1 MPEKTR
7 SLGLKSCHR
16 CSKAYRV
23 GYRRQSVAEQKR
35 TFPYL
40 YSRTQRGIAADH
52 GALWHRQ
59 LYQACPLDLRCS
71 PVDSSHLCGFPIVP
85 FLIENGADVLIKFP
99 AHKKAVDLSL
109 DRIRRFGSA
118 LKSVAIG
125 TGAII
130 KTLLKERVHNS
141 PDNERLS
148 YYLHVAASAG
158 DEERL
163 QRWCSKK
170 AWISTFKATI
180 MVSLSRPNVRIHVP
194 NPPSAQLARLGMSRC
209 CRFLFP
215 MVLI

>member
-1 MPEKTR
+1 MA
-7 SLGLKSCHR
+7 SLSL
-16 CSKAYRV
+16 A
-23 GYRRQSVAEQKR
+23 
-35 TFPYL
+35 
-40 YSRTQRGIAADH
+40 
-52 GALWHRQ
+52 
-59 LYQACPLDLRCS
+59 
-71 PVDSSHLCGFPIVP
+71 

-99 AHKKAVDLSL
+99 AHKKALDLSL

-130 KTLLKERVHNS
+130 KTLLKERVQLS

-170 AWISTFKATI
+170 AWISTFKATT
-180 MVSLSRPNVRIHVP
+180 MVSLSRPNARIHIP
-194 NPPSAQLARLGMSRC
+194 NPPSAQLAKLGMSMEIRSGNICSFPIFGANLNAKGKDRHCGRC
-209 CRFLFP
+209 TLPSPLHVAAANERWYSYL
-215 MVLI
+215 